1 MNNRNIITICVTVIV
16 IILLIIF
23 LGGPET
29 ILANL
34 EKVSPIIFLITAIIF
49 IIDIILRAVRWEI
62 LLKAHKV
69 QNISLKI
76 LILPMF
82 SSSFL
87 NLITPARAG
96 EAVRLFVLKNER
108 DVRYAVGV
116 SVIIVEQIVNL
127 CSLLLIGFISLI
139 LILTSNINF
148 AYNQGSTITDVKELA
163 QDLLPIIALLY
174 FIGIIA
180 VLMLFFV
187 DTRKFMSILR
197 KLPLPIVILDKL
209 SSFLDTFAIGA
220 QNLRKN
226 PIYFVAA
233 LSVSSTIWITEG
245 IMLWLFTLPLIN
257 PHFQLQIALFAS
269 TMGNLTFIFPILPG
283 SIGTYE
289 IVVGVILALSPL
301 TTSNAVLVAGVDRA
315 IKTVTLFVLGG
326 VATVMLHAAHLKRKE
341 ILLEAKNK
349 VPSPVAKTETLL

>member
-148 AYNQGSTITDVKELA
+148 AYNQGSTNTDVK
-163 QDLLPIIALLY
+163 
-174 FIGIIA
+174 
-180 VLMLFFV
+180 
-187 DTRKFMSILR
+187 
-197 KLPLPIVILDKL
+197 
-209 SSFLDTFAIGA
+209 
-220 QNLRKN
+220 
-226 PIYFVAA
+226 
-233 LSVSSTIWITEG
+233 
-245 IMLWLFTLPLIN
+245 
-257 PHFQLQIALFAS
+257 
-269 TMGNLTFIFPILPG
+269 
-283 SIGTYE
+283 
-289 IVVGVILALSPL
+289 
-301 TTSNAVLVAGVDRA
+301 
-315 IKTVTLFVLGG
+315 
-326 VATVMLHAAHLKRKE
+326 
-341 ILLEAKNK
+341 
-349 VPSPVAKTETLL
+349 